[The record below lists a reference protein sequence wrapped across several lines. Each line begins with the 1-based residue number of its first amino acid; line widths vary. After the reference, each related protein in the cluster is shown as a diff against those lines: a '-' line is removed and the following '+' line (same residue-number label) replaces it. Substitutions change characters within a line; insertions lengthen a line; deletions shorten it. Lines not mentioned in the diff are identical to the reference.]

1 MTTDR
6 AVMRA
11 ARTAALPF
19 LLCVLAGAALATA
32 VPFAATAQTDANCWL
47 QTHGAQTCVTGE
59 VGTAGPVAGEFS
71 STTMLK
77 AEMKQ
82 GLSYDTPGYREPT
95 QTAALMAVPKYA
107 PMAAQSCGPAN
118 VAAITDEYGHKY
130 NCRGDR
136 IR

>member
-1 MTTDR
+1 MIR
-6 AVMRA
+6 VQVFIAS
-11 ARTAALPF
+11 
-19 LLCVLAGAALATA
+19 AALALA

-47 QTHGAQTCVTGE
+47 QPHGAQTCITGE

-82 GLSYDTPGYREPT
+82 GLSYDTPGYTEPT
-95 QTAALMAVPKYA
+95 LQAQAVPVA
-107 PMAAQSCGPAN
+107 PSPVAMAAVQSCGPAN
-118 VAAITDEYGHKY
+118 VAALTDEYGNKY

-136 IR
+136 LLH